1 MKKYKV
7 FLTQTFE
14 TKLEG
19 TEKSFKEWFEKILD
33 QLTENPFV
41 GKPLSVKWF
50 REKKFKKYRI
60 YYLIYENVQSVYI
73 VNLSDK
79 KDQQKI
85 INSIILLLDVY
96 KKEIEKLLE

>member
-1 MKKYKV
+1 MKIRV
-7 FLTQTFE
+7 FLTQIFE
-14 TKLEG
+14 SKLEG

-33 QLTENPFV
+33 QLKENPFV

-60 YYLIYENVQSVYI
+60 YYLIYEHIQSVYV

-85 INSIILLLDVY
+85 INSIMLLLDVY
-96 KKEIEKLLE
+96 KKEIEKMLK